1 MSAARIARR
10 AALIVLVLA
19 LAAPMSALAQNSG
32 GFFGLGQPS
41 TQLAIP
47 ATLTGQL
54 TVGFHGD
61 PASGCA
67 PRGLCGYSG
76 TVAWRPPAGAQLVV
90 LTYGRGATAT
100 REVELLGSTPNAAGE
115 NVGGQTTADVSQTA
129 SPGVS
134 SSCLDATASG
144 ELLALPVRGER
155 VTFTLAGAV
164 PALLATRCAGPR
176 DGDLVGL
183 LRAPT
188 LTLAA
193 VGRGQTTISLAAAGP
208 FSTGGFAGTIQSTIE
223 IRLGRPGRTTHPPQG
238 PRRRDREL
246 TATYRAVLAGT
257 DTERFAGDADPLLC
271 APLGSCGLA
280 GSETLSPRV
289 RDGVVRLLVVAPVSR
304 PARDLEAAAGIGG
317 GDWKGLTALGVLTWS
332 SGGSDQA
339 DLAQGA
345 EHCTDS
351 LALGEGEIL
360 LITGN
365 GRLEA
370 LYAPSVLDVAPV
382 TRCPGPVLSAGSL
395 GSLGSAEVPIA
406 DLARRTSTIPITTGS
421 TFVDDGYSGAIVPK
435 LTLTL
440 ARLSVRTRV
449 VTLSADQL

>member
-1 MSAARIARR
+1 VSEARIARR

-19 LAAPMSALAQNSG
+19 LVAPMSAVGQNSG
-32 GFFGLGQPS
+32 GFFGLGEPS

-47 ATLTGQL
+47 ATLIGQL

-67 PRGLCGYSG
+67 QRGLCGYSG
-76 TVAWRPPAGAQLVV
+76 TVAWRPPASAQLEVI
-90 LTYGRGATAT
+90 TYGRGPTAT
-100 REVELLGSTPNAAGE
+100 REVELLGSAQNAVGV
-115 NVGGQTTADVSQTA
+115 NVGGQTTADVGETA

-134 SSCLDATASG
+134 SSCLDAAVSG
-144 ELLALPVRGER
+144 ETLTLPVRGER

-164 PALLATRCAGPR
+164 PALLGTRCAGPR
-176 DGDLVGL
+176 DGDVVGL
-183 LRAPT
+183 LPAPT

-193 VGRGQTTISLAAAGP
+193 VRRGHATISLAAAGP
-208 FSTGGFAGTIQSTIE
+208 FSAGGFAGTVQSTIA
-223 IRLGRPGRTTHPPQG
+223 IRLGRPGRITHPPQG
-238 PRRRDREL
+238 ARRRDREL

-280 GSETLSPRV
+280 GIETLSPRV
-289 RDGVVRLLVVAPVSR
+289 RNGVVRLLVVAPVSR
-304 PARDLEAAAGIGG
+304 PARDLEAAAGMGG
-317 GDWKGLTALGVLTWS
+317 GDGKGLSASGLLTWS

-351 LALGEGEIL
+351 VALGEGEIL
-360 LITGN
+360 LISGN
-365 GRLEA
+365 GRLGA
-370 LYAPSVLDVAPV
+370 LYVPGGALDVSPV
-382 TRCPGPVLSAGSL
+382 TRCPGPVLSGL
-395 GSLGSAEVPIA
+395 GSLGFGDVPVA

-440 ARLSVRTRV
+440 TRLSVRTRI